1 MYNKRKDNTMSL
13 KIDII
18 KKVLMLDTIQE
29 LKNVLDVVG
38 DAISRELDADDR
50 EQAEFRKWKKR
61 NSEESDD
68 KIRF

>member
-13 KIDII
+13 QIDII
-18 KKVLMLDTIQE
+18 KKVLMLDTTKE
-29 LKNVLDVVG
+29 LQNVLDVVG
-38 DAISRELDADDR
+38 NAISRELDADDR

>member
-1 MYNKRKDNTMSL
+1 
-13 KIDII
+13 
-18 KKVLMLDTIQE
+18 MLDTTQE
-29 LKNVLDVVG
+29 LQNVHDVVG
-38 DAISRELDADDR
+38 NAISRELDADYR